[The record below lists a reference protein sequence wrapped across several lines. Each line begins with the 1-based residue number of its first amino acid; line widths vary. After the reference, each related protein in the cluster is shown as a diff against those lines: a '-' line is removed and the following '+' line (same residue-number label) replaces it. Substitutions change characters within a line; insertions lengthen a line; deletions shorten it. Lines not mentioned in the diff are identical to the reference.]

1 MTWSAGS
8 WSMWPRRNAAAVP
21 EPRPADGVAE
31 LLRRVRHIELR
42 TRGLVNSRFAGEY
55 HSVFKGQG
63 IEFAEVREY
72 LPGDEV
78 RSIDWN
84 VTARLGRPFV
94 KRFVEEREITVLLL
108 ADVSGSARWG
118 TRGRLKT
125 ELMAETA
132 AALALSAARN
142 NDRVGLL
149 TVSDRVESFVP
160 PRKGR
165 RHVLRLVRDL
175 VATRP
180 AGQGTDLALG
190 VLRAARLL
198 RARSVIFLF
207 SDFQLGTGWDA
218 LEPALARA
226 AARHDVIAVQL
237 EDPADGDL
245 PGLGLLAVRDP
256 ETGERVVLDSSSPKA
271 RAGYREGAEAEAE
284 RAIRVFRRLGIDQ
297 VRLRTDQPY
306 AHALLA
312 FFRRR
317 ERRLRR

>member
-1 MTWSAGS
+1 
-8 WSMWPRRNAAAVP
+8 MWPRRDAPPAP
-21 EPRPADGVAE
+21 EPAPAEEVAA
-31 LLRRVRHIELR
+31 LLRRVRRIELR

-94 KRFVEEREITVLLL
+94 KRFVEERELTVLLL
-108 ADVSGSARWG
+108 ADLSGSARWG

-125 ELMAETA
+125 ELMTETA

-149 TVSDRVESFVP
+149 AVSDRVEAFVP

-180 AGQGTDLALG
+180 AGRGTDLALG

-198 RARSVIFLF
+198 RSRSVVFLF
-207 SDFQLGTGWDA
+207 SDFQLGPGWET

-226 AARHDVIAVQL
+226 SARHDVIAVHL
-237 EDPADGDL
+237 DDPVDRELPDL
-245 PGLGLLAVRDP
+245 GMLALRDP
-256 ETGERVVLDSSSPKA
+256 ESGQRVVLDSSHRETRTRY
-271 RAGYREGAEAEAE
+271 RAGAEAEAD
-284 RAIRVFRRLGIDQ
+284 RASRVFRRLGIDE
-297 VRLRTDQPY
+297 VHLRTDEPY